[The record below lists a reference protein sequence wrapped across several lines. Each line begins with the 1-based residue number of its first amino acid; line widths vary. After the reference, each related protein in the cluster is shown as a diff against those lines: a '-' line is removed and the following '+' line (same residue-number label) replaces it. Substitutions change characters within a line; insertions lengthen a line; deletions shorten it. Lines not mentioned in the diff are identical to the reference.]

1 MYVVS
6 ACLCGFPCRYDGTP
20 SCSDKVDYLLK
31 SGHAVPVCPEVL
43 GGLPVPRDPCEIA
56 GGGGN
61 QVLAGTTRVIN
72 IKGRDVTGAYVDG
85 AWKALY
91 IALQTGCN
99 RAILKARSPACGRG
113 RIYDGTF
120 TGTIVTGDG
129 VLAALLKEHDIAVYT
144 EECIPAHPNG
154 TLRIREYPLLRPP
167 PSE

>member
-6 ACLCGFPCRYDGTP
+6 ACLCGFPCRYDGRT

-31 SGHAVPVCPEVL
+31 SGQAVPVCPEVL

-61 QVLAGTTRVIN
+61 KVLAGTARVIN
-72 IKGRDVTGAYVDG
+72 IKGHDMTCAYVDG

-91 IALQTGCN
+91 IALQAGCN
-99 RAILKARSPACGRG
+99 RAVLKARSPACGWG

-120 TGTIVTGDG
+120 NRTEVPGDG
-129 VLAALLKEHDIAVYT
+129 VLAALLKGHGFAVYT
-144 EECIPAHPNG
+144 EECMPTHPNSSW
-154 TLRIREYPLLRPP
+154 RIQEHPLL
-167 PSE
+167 